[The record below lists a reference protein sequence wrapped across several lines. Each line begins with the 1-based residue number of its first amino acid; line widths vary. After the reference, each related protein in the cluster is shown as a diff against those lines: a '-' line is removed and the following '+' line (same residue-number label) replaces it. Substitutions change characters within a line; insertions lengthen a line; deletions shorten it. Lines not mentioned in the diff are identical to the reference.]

1 MRYEH
6 GRIILEHTPP
16 ATCELCGTMA
26 ELRPYG
32 PGGAKVCYPC
42 AMKDRETMEA
52 KAAEAARRVV
62 TLALSDPLFRMN

>member
-6 GRIILEHTPP
+6 GYIILEQTPP

-42 AMKDRETMEA
+42 AMKDRETAEA
-52 KAAEAARRVV
+52 KASEVATRVINQ
-62 TLALSDPLFRMN
+62 ALSDPLFRAN